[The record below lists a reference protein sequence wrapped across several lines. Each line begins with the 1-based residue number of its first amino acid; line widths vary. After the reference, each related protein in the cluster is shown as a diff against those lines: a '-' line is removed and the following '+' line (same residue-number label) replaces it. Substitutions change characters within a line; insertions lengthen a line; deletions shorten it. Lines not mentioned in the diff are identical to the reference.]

1 MKFTKLLDETG
12 APIQR
17 PLAVSA
23 IISLDAKEAL
33 AQAWA
38 YDGRTL
44 LAEMH
49 CARVVWIGATGIRLE
64 GMEPVEDVTGQR
76 YRAMVWQQIF

>member
-1 MKFTKLLDETG
+1 MKFAKLLDEAG
-12 APIQR
+12 AHVQE
-17 PLAVSA
+17 PLAVPATLSF
-23 IISLDAKEAL
+23 DAKEGL

-38 YDGRTL
+38 DDGRTL

-64 GMEPVEDVTGQR
+64 GMEPVEDATGR
-76 YRAMVWQQIF
+76 YRAMAWQQIF